1 MSNWQLQTAKQ
12 KLSELVDRA
21 VSEGPQTITRHGQEV
36 AVVLGI
42 EDYHRLGGEMR
53 PSLRDVLL
61 RHVGIGGDIDLERE
75 IPRRAR
81 WRGRPAPSLGE

>member
-1 MSNWQLQTAKQ
+1 MPDWQLQIAKQ

-21 VSEGPQTITRHGQEV
+21 ASEGPQTITRHGHEV

-42 EDYHRLGGEMR
+42 EDYRRLGGDAR

-61 RHVGIGGDIDLERE
+61 RHVGIAGDVDLDQA
-75 IPRRAR
+75 IPHRSR
-81 WRGRPAPSLGE
+81 WLGRTAPALGE